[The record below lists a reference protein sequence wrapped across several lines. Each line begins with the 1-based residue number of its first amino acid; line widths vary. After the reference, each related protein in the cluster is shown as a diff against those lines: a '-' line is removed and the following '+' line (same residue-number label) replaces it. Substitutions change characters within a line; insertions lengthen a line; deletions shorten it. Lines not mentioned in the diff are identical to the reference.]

1 MRVRPPGGIVLIL
14 IPVVPHSSYASEDL
28 FWYNDT
34 AVASVKIVFG
44 LFTQLVCLTR
54 TARLRAVRSVRLAKL
69 GGNEGDSKRCEKAA
83 GSEPFEETRVNLFEL
98 GLLAIYAW
106 LVGAL
111 RGGCT

>member
-1 MRVRPPGGIVLIL
+1 MRVRPRGGIVLIL

-34 AVASVKIVFG
+34 PVASVKIVFG
-44 LFTQLVCLTR
+44 LFTQLVSLTR
-54 TARLRAVRSVRLAKL
+54 TPRLGAVRSVRLAKL

-98 GLLAIYAW
+98 GLLASYAW
-106 LVGAL
+106 LVSAL